1 MKRLKT
7 LCFLATAI
15 TLTLAPIS
23 TSQTQSQTVYASAV
37 VIKDYNNGYRYFDE
51 NNGQTMRATSF
62 EGRRRS
68 WRDSILDLL
77 ERVWNT
83 VVKWLF

>member
-23 TSQTQSQTVYASAV
+23 TSQTQPQTVYASAV
-37 VIKDYNNGYRYFDE
+37 VIKDYNNGYR
-51 NNGQTMRATSF
+51 
-62 EGRRRS
+62 
-68 WRDSILDLL
+68 
-77 ERVWNT
+77 
-83 VVKWLF
+83 

>member
-1 MKRLKT
+1 MG
-7 LCFLATAI
+7 I
-15 TLTLAPIS
+15 
-23 TSQTQSQTVYASAV
+23 
-37 VIKDYNNGYRYFDE
+37 DNRYFDE